1 MYVKDKKKKDFKDPM
16 LLDFWMKEVVVD
28 KFKVNNISKET
39 NNINK
44 NYNKINTNS
53 KSKISSNKKFNKS

>member
-1 MYVKDKKKKDFKDPM
+1 M

-44 NYNKINTNS
+44 KL
-53 KSKISSNKKFNKS
+53 